1 MNRVATEAADATGTA
16 TVIAIVGDVIVI
28 ATSVKPAEVIAATAV
43 DAIAIETVIADK
55 VARKMPS
62 RRRKTSVV
70 ASRSHNVR
78 MTDVA
83 TTVADGIART
93 ATRAM
98 RNVPLRLPR
107 RRR

>member
-16 TVIAIVGDVIVI
+16 TVIVIVGDVIVI

>member
-16 TVIAIVGDVIVI
+16 TVIAMVGDGIVI

>member
-1 MNRVATEAADATGTA
+1 VATEAADATGTA

>member
-16 TVIAIVGDVIVI
+16 TVIVIVGDVIVI

-55 VARKMPS
+55 AARKMPS